1 MIEVK
6 LQDLPVVH
14 GLYCLLH
21 DICEMKGRKRG
32 SPAFKIATYEGEQFE
47 IISLTGTLLPGN
59 NGSKRMGS
67 WTVTL
72 GGGPKAKIWGGVV
85 ADKLIA
91 ASVVKVIL
99 GCFSVDGKKASL
111 NNQNS
116 QPPPVP
122 PVEFAA
128 SGSTPTPTD
137 SSGDN
142 EEIPFDQGGPSGV
155 FDDDDDDLLIP
166 NLTMYQQMWDLLDL
180 P

>member
-1 MIEVK
+1 MTFFK
-6 LQDLPVVH
+6 NYLQ
-14 GLYCLLH
+14 
-21 DICEMKGRKRG
+21 
-32 SPAFKIATYEGEQFE
+32 
-47 IISLTGTLLPGN
+47 
-59 NGSKRMGS
+59 
-67 WTVTL
+67 
-72 GGGPKAKIWGGVV
+72 
-85 ADKLIA
+85 
-91 ASVVKVIL
+91 VIL
-99 GCFSVDGKKASL
+99 GCFPVDVKEASL